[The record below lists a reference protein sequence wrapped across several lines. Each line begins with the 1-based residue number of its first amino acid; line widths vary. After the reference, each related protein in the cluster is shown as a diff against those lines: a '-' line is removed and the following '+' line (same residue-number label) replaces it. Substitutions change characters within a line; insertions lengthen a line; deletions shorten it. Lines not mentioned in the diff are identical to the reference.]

1 MSRLFRRPSSKGV
14 HRRQDDEDPNSAF
27 SSLLNPVTTI
37 HRTAAPEQPEK
48 PSRRR
53 SKSSPVLLSTS
64 STATADIQSPSL
76 SSRPWLNLVVAER
89 QTSWTG
95 ERPPT
100 RKLVKDPGSGGSARP
115 SFSHEL
121 SNQADESDGK
131 EDGKERGGAGL
142 VRRGVERIR
151 ELYRREKG

>member
-14 HRRQDDEDPNSAF
+14 HNREDDEDPNSAF
-27 SSLLNPVTTI
+27 SSLLDPVTTVR
-37 HRTAAPEQPEK
+37 RTAAPEQPEK
-48 PSRRR
+48 PPHRRT
-53 SKSSPVLLSTS
+53 KSSPGLLTS
-64 STATADIQSPSL
+64 STTTDNPSPSL

-121 SNQADESDGK
+121 SDQADESDGK
-131 EDGKERGGAGL
+131 VDGKERGGGVRL